1 VPAKACTER
10 RVLGI
15 PEVAERLGLFRE
27 TVRRAILRGEL
38 PAVQVGRQWLVP
50 VEVVERIESG
60 EGPRP
65 AS

>member
-1 VPAKACTER
+1 MPAGALVER

-38 PAVQVGRQWLVP
+38 PAQQLGRQWLVP
-50 VEVVERIESG
+50 VEAIERIEAGHS
-60 EGPRP
+60 PRP
-65 AS
+65 EP

>member
-1 VPAKACTER
+1 MPIGVCIER

-15 PEVAERLGLFRE
+15 PEVADRLGLYRE

-38 PAVQVGRQWLVP
+38 PAVQVGRQWLIP
-50 VEVVERIESG
+50 IEVVEQIEAGVNRRS
-60 EGPRP
+60 